1 MERKSL
7 NLTLKANNILT
18 QRILLNQ
25 GFLMKLRKKVGI
37 IIDSL
42 KG

>member
-25 GFLMKLRKKVGI
+25 GFLMKLRKKVDI
-37 IIDSL
+37 II
-42 KG
+42 